1 MLVMTV
7 RYREVLHQTLQFSRQ
22 TLPNVQ
28 RLFQV
33 LLVIKIEACYD
44 LYIIYFSSYL
54 WICHALFCLISLYLL
69 HYSHYLMLF
78 CFPYACLFLADFG
91 SSYTSI
97 QLELYWP
104 MHSYYQ
110 GQWSCHFTDG
120 CPYCWDCRS
129 FLASIYYSTSYLFDI
144 GLTWSVLAWRLLD
157 MLVCI
162 IRFYIVYNFEQA
174 SIY

>member
-54 WICHALFCLISLYLL
+54 WICHILSDFTLPIALFTLLDAVLFPICLFVFGWFWQFLHKHSVRVVLTYAQLLSRTVIMSLYRWLSLLLRLQVLPCFYILFNIILIWYRSDLISFSL
-69 HYSHYLMLF
+69 
-78 CFPYACLFLADFG
+78 
-91 SSYTSI
+91 
-97 QLELYWP
+97 
-104 MHSYYQ
+104 
-110 GQWSCHFTDG
+110 
-120 CPYCWDCRS
+120 
-129 FLASIYYSTSYLFDI
+129 
-144 GLTWSVLAWRLLD
+144 
-157 MLVCI
+157 
-162 IRFYIVYNFEQA
+162 
-174 SIY
+174 